1 MNERLKKLLID
12 FEKSLNNLKSAVSQA
27 NDELTIDGTIKRFEL
42 TYELAWKTM
51 KRYLENVGIIVNNPR
66 DAFKQAF
73 QNGLIKN
80 HDVWVDMIES
90 RNLLVH
96 TCNFDQSRDIFN
108 KIKDFY
114 LEEFYFLLDRVKSEY
129 ESSFYES

>member
-1 MNERLKKLLID
+1 MLLKELL
-12 FEKSLNNLKSAVSQA
+12 FHYLTNLTSLKSAISQA

-42 TYELAWKTM
+42 TYNLAWETM
-51 KRYLENVGIIVNNPR
+51 KRYFEDVGIIVNNPR

-96 TCNFDQSRDIFN
+96 TYNFDQSRDIFN
-108 KIKDFY
+108 RIQDFY

>member
-1 MNERLKKLLID
+1 MLLKDYLFYYQKNLIN
-12 FEKSLNNLKSAVSQA
+12 LNSAISQA

-96 TCNFDQSRDIFN
+96 TYNFDQSRDIFN